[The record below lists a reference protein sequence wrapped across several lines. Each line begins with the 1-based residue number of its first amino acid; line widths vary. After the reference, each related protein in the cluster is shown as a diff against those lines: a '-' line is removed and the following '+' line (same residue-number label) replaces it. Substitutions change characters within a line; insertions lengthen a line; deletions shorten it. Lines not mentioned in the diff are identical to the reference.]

1 MSDNNSRALQQET
14 RRHLLVFG
22 AVALGTI
29 LIVLSS
35 FAPLATG
42 VKIPVVLA
50 VAIAQAALVTGFLM
64 HLITEKRMILSSLVL
79 TGILF
84 VALIF
89 LPILSEADQT
99 HHFLLR

>member
-1 MSDNNSRALQQET
+1 MSDNNSQALQQEA
-14 RRHLLVFG
+14 RRHLIIFG

-42 VKIPVVLA
+42 VKIAAVLA
-50 VAIAQAALVTGFLM
+50 VAIAQASLVAGFLM
-64 HLITEKRMILSSLVL
+64 HLITEKRMVISSLVL
-79 TGILF
+79 TAIFF

-89 LPILSEADQT
+89 LPFLSEADQT